1 MERALFGPDSIA
13 IYRFGFWRLNMANGQ
28 GAGGDQFYSFPIY
41 CSPEYTAFSA
51 YPGYAGNS
59 LPETLGMPGR
69 AARNEVRL

>member
-28 GAGGDQFYSFPIY
+28 GGDQFYSFPISY
-41 CSPEYTAFSA
+41 CSPEYTAFSP
-51 YPGYAGNS
+51 YSGYAGNS
-59 LPETLGMPGR
+59 LSETLGMPGR

>member
-1 MERALFGPDSIA
+1 
-13 IYRFGFWRLNMANGQ
+13 MANGQ
-28 GAGGDQFYSFPIY
+28 GARGDQFYSFPISY
-41 CSPEYTAFSA
+41 CSPEYTAFTA